1 MFEIY
6 VKKRRM
12 FERQLKLSLTIESPN
27 QSWPATDQCFKFL
40 QTSQEKVEYFYVLRN
55 VFFCHVNYLVF

>member
-40 QTSQEKVEYFYVLRN
+40 QTNQEKVKYFCSKKCIFLS
-55 VFFCHVNYLVF
+55 C

>member
-6 VKKRRM
+6 VKKKRRM

-27 QSWPATDQCFKFL
+27 QSWPATDQCFKII
-40 QTSQEKVEYFYVLRN
+40 QTNQEKVKYFYVLKN
-55 VFFCHVNYLVF
+55 VFSVMLII